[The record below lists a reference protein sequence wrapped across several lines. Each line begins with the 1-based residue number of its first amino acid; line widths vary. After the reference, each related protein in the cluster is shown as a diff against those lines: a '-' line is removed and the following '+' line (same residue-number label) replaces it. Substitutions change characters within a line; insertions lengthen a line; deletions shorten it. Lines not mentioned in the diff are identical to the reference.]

1 MRGLASSYKILSKSD
16 LWSLLLLQNDIYRE
30 GLNLERVITIVTE
43 RTNEIVG
50 ADGAVI
56 ELIEKD
62 ELVYRA
68 VAGVAGNTLGL
79 RLKVSSSLSG
89 IAIEQGEILVCD
101 DSEIDPRVNLEACRK
116 EGLRSMIVAPISP

>member
-116 EGLRSMIVAPISP
+116 EGLRSIIVAPISP